1 MQCTV
6 DPYKRRIMTDRD
18 FEIILSSNWLND
30 TIINTAQNCLHTQF
44 ELPGLYDTSL
54 GPHLSYPKAEVFH
67 QILHDSNHWILV
79 STFGSPHPAVKLF
92 DSNYHGKIS
101 SSVQKQTAS
110 ILRTSVDKII
120 FSVQSVQQ
128 QMNTSDC
135 GVFAIAFLVELLFD
149 GDPTTVMFDVGKMRS
164 YLHCCLRSRKFDHPF
179 PKVEGE
185 HEHNLPCKLLIE
197 IPVYCVCRMPYFES
211 DDEVRELQMAEC
223 DRCHQWYHRSC
234 ISVPDYVFK
243 QKNRFWFCSKC

>member
-1 MQCTV
+1 M
-6 DPYKRRIMTDRD
+6 
-18 FEIILSSNWLND
+18 
-30 TIINTAQNCLHTQF
+30 
-44 ELPGLYDTSL
+44 
-54 GPHLSYPKAEVFH
+54 
-67 QILHDSNHWILV
+67 
-79 STFGSPHPAVKLF
+79 
-92 DSNYHGKIS
+92 
-101 SSVQKQTAS
+101 S

-120 FSVQSVQQ
+120 FFVQSVQQ

-135 GVFAIAFLVELLFD
+135 GVFAIVFLVEFLFD

-223 DRCHQWYHRSC
+223 DRCHQWYHRIC

-243 QKNRFWFCSKC
+243 QKKQILVLFKVLTVHNMVMIFQASCIAFAAFNS